1 MGQMQSLP
9 LIVIGLVLIAMSR
22 RAPTLPLA
30 TAPATGAQ

>member
-9 LIVIGLVLIAMSR
+9 LIAIGLALIAMSR

-30 TAPATGAQ
+30 APG